1 MCPNSWT
8 LTRHRINAVCLLE
21 PSFSNRPVTISS
33 SLAIPTLQLATLGSK
48 RSLGDVTSKIRIG
61 DILTYNNHIGLDAS
75 FLAFLKKYSFVDFQ
89 QGGGIIQGLD
99 GIKLRWRQNRLGV
112 FCKARPAFND
122 TSEQFK

>member
-1 MCPNSWT
+1 
-8 LTRHRINAVCLLE
+8 
-21 PSFSNRPVTISS
+21 VTYSR
-33 SLAIPTLQLATLGSK
+33 TT
-48 RSLGDVTSKIRIG
+48 T
-61 DILTYNNHIGLDAS
+61 HIGLDAS

-122 TSEQFK
+122 TSEQFKILQPLSGILVGAVSRISRLTLLESWSSTQLRILPQVRRRGHDAISK